1 MKINKDQS
9 KQIATIFTA
18 VASMLF
24 ASGMAAYIEKHLLTT
39 TQFIGTMVMV
49 ASLYLQAIIVLG
61 ANRNESS
68 NVI

>member
-1 MKINKDQS
+1 MKVNKDQS

-39 TQFIGTMVMV
+39 TQFIGAMSLV
-49 ASLYLQAIIVLG
+49 AALYLQAIMVLG
-61 ANRNESS
+61 GNKNESS